1 MSIISSIIRLINIP
15 TLIFITLIII
25 IINVQEERFSK
36 YRSIIIKLLKKIFNY
51 KLINQI
57 TETNFNHPIR
67 SRKQAAKKSLKSID
81 NLIGLINDNVARE
94 GLKQE
99 KLKVEKELRRGD
111 LVVVVF
117 GVGSSGKTSLIR
129 ALLNEI
135 VGQVGAPMGSTKA
148 TKSYRL
154 RLRGLER
161 GIKIID
167 TPGILE
173 SGKLG
178 RERENQALIKASKA
192 DLILVVVDSDL
203 RSAEME
209 MARTLSNIGKRM
221 LIILNKIDLR
231 GANEEEELLFLLRQK
246 CKYLLDPKDI
256 VSTAASPQSIQQKG
270 VGRIQPQPEISSLLE
285 RLAKVLHDEGEELL
299 SDNILLQCESLGKTG
314 RLLISRQREERAS
327 STVEKYSW
335 ISSGVVAVTP
345 LPGVDLL
352 ATAAV
357 NAQMV
362 LEIAKIYGVKIT
374 FRKAKELAL
383 SVAKTL
389 AGMGIVKGGVN
400 LISTSMNLNLP
411 TLLISRAIQSI
422 SAAWLTKL
430 AGETFITYF
439 QQDQNWGDGG
449 IQEVVQHHYD
459 INRRQKYL
467 NEFLKKA
474 FNRVIEPLKNDRLK
488 QLPPYQELQEEEE
501 AWDPLDPT

>member
-1 MSIISSIIRLINIP
+1 KIMKYKNYIKLILLLILISFFMSIISSIIRLINIP

-314 RLLISRQREERAS
+314 RLLISR
-327 STVEKYSW
+327 
-335 ISSGVVAVTP
+335 
-345 LPGVDLL
+345 
-352 ATAAV
+352 
-357 NAQMV
+357 
-362 LEIAKIYGVKIT
+362 
-374 FRKAKELAL
+374 
-383 SVAKTL
+383 
-389 AGMGIVKGGVN
+389 
-400 LISTSMNLNLP
+400 
-411 TLLISRAIQSI
+411 
-422 SAAWLTKL
+422 
-430 AGETFITYF
+430 
-439 QQDQNWGDGG
+439 
-449 IQEVVQHHYD
+449 
-459 INRRQKYL
+459 
-467 NEFLKKA
+467 
-474 FNRVIEPLKNDRLK
+474 
-488 QLPPYQELQEEEE
+488 
-501 AWDPLDPT
+501 